1 MTTDPLS
8 LKNLLLGGAGAPP
21 SEGEGDSALAEVRHE
36 VQTRVPGLRW
46 SDASKAID
54 AKIDSVLERPID
66 GLLVAAWAKYGE
78 LRKYADLGAYPP
90 GKRVLTSLVRHKV
103 DASFKPSVVI
113 QVTGI
118 DVASLELPIVLTLEL
133 EGVTLEIEGGRILA
147 VRAGSLGGIG
157 TLGFRLSVL
166 RPKLPPKDLFP
177 PIEKRTEKVELP
189 AAIELGEGVRIGP
202 PGVGGPGRL

>member
-118 DVASLELPIVLTLEL
+118 DVASLELPIVLALEL
-133 EGVTLEIEGGRILA
+133 EGVTLEIEAGRILA
-147 VRAGSLGGIG
+147 VRAGALQGVG
-157 TLGFRLSVL
+157 TVGFRLSVL

-177 PIEKRTEKVELP
+177 PIEKKTGKVELP
-189 AAIELGEGVRIGP
+189 AAIALGDGVHIGAAAA
-202 PGVGGPGRL
+202 PGPDRL